1 LCRVY
6 QVHWEL
12 IPHVPPQL
20 TKLIWGFCQRDA
32 INLIKLLKL
41 VKVKYEA
48 VKCVIRNPWGKSI
61 LWLDHD
67 CGPIK
72 VWFLSSCQQA
82 KRIDGGTEMIV
93 HYFADLFEY
102 SYHRNHDLISREISI
117 SLCGYQSYLAYN
129 CPSIIERLSEWTSDW
144 LSAVVKKPWNDLEV
158 PAFQFQCQLDGR
170 QLKSPI
176 WQLCNSP
183 AFYFIFITLWP
194 QTRSKFPQTIPMTK
208 DIKKIPNKRPQKESP
223 LNKV

>member
-1 LCRVY
+1 MTAAPL
-6 QVHWEL
+6 
-12 IPHVPPQL
+12 
-20 TKLIWGFCQRDA
+20 KFDFCHLASRPNESMVGLRWLF
-32 INLIKLLKL
+32 I
-41 VKVKYEA
+41 
-48 VKCVIRNPWGKSI
+48 I
-61 LWLDHD
+61 LQISLNIHTIEIMTW
-67 CGPIK
+67 
-72 VWFLSSCQQA
+72 
-82 KRIDGGTEMIV
+82 
-93 HYFADLFEY
+93 
-102 SYHRNHDLISREISI
+102 SREISI